1 MHSNVRANQ
10 SEIFLSTVILDD
22 MHLHRHSQLQD
33 EQWLAAM
40 QLYSVVLNE
49 ASYLT
54 NSELFSWLLSDDSPF
69 VLCALKL
76 LAT

>member
-22 MHLHRHSQLQD
+22 MYLHRHSQLQD
-33 EQWLAAM
+33 EQCLAAM

-49 ASYLT
+49 ASYLI
-54 NSELFSWLLSDDSPF
+54 NSELFSWLLIDDSLF
-69 VLCALKL
+69 VLCALRL